1 MMKKLPPYVYKP
13 LHAKGMFDLE
23 PLCTHEFVHSLGGIT
38 IDNPEYNEIITSF
51 RKQTDISAYYLALL
65 KNNEI
70 DIVIDHSVEGWYYI
84 NWQLVYDV
92 FQIVPSQLTWVTSN
106 LNVTQM
112 NQGWEH
118 TILYKNYWE
127 YSLRDSLALEEIDQR
142 EKYKIQLSKLINKT
156 NRVYDATLYAS
167 RPRVTRAAALILLH
181 HNKIIDRM
189 IWSWGG
195 NTFGALHKYK
205 GTMDGYFEF
214 GTYDR
219 SSAWLTKQGIVI
231 PDENEN
237 FLTLNSLQIN
247 WNQVY
252 NTRYQIIQET
262 MVEEFAVSPSLF
274 LSEKS
279 YKPFACGQ
287 PALWWAEAG
296 NVDALRQAGY
306 DVYDKWFD
314 HSYDT
319 IENSTDRIVAI
330 VKEAKRLSEI
340 NEVEWENMLIE
351 MLPTIKRNYETFS
364 QVTPIIETTVT
375 F

>member
-23 PLCTHEFVHSLGGIT
+23 SLCTHEFVHSLGGIT

-156 NRVYDATLYAS
+156 NRVYSQDI
-167 RPRVTRAAALILLH
+167 RG
-181 HNKIIDRM
+181 K
-189 IWSWGG
+189 
-195 NTFGALHKYK
+195 
-205 GTMDGYFEF
+205 
-214 GTYDR
+214 
-219 SSAWLTKQGIVI
+219 
-231 PDENEN
+231 
-237 FLTLNSLQIN
+237 
-247 WNQVY
+247 
-252 NTRYQIIQET
+252 
-262 MVEEFAVSPSLF
+262 
-274 LSEKS
+274 
-279 YKPFACGQ
+279 KP
-287 PALWWAEAG
+287 L
-296 NVDALRQAGY
+296 
-306 DVYDKWFD
+306 
-314 HSYDT
+314 
-319 IENSTDRIVAI
+319 
-330 VKEAKRLSEI
+330 
-340 NEVEWENMLIE
+340 
-351 MLPTIKRNYETFS
+351 
-364 QVTPIIETTVT
+364 
-375 F
+375 